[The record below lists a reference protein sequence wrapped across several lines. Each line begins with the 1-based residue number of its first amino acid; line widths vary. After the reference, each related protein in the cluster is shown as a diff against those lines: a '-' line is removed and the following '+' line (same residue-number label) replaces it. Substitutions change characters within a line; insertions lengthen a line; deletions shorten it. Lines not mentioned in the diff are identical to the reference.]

1 MISPKPST
9 SPTPKAINNDRFPG
23 LLPVPYSYVF
33 LNFIDFNRNV
43 LIIVII
49 LFLIY
54 FMTCKVAL
62 HVAKKSVT
70 CYLLFAIS
78 PH

>member
-9 SPTPKAINNDRFPG
+9 SPPPKAINNDRFPG